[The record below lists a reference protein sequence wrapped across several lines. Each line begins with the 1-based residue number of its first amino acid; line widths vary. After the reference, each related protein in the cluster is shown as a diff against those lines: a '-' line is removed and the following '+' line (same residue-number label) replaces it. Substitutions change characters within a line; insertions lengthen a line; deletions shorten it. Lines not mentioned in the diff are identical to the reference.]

1 VDRIFAI
8 GDIHGCFNKLCALME
23 KLDVDKDQD
32 CLIFLGD
39 YIDRGPQSLEVVD
52 YLIGLPQDG
61 YRTVFLKGNH
71 EIMFENYLSGRDD
84 FNFLTNG
91 GLETTNRYMQNTDFQ
106 RLVIPPSHI
115 SFFQDL
121 RLYHETDSY
130 IFVHAG
136 LAPGVPLDKQQE
148 KDLLWI
154 REPFI
159 RSDYSFGKKVIFGH
173 TPFKQPLI
181 TENKIGIDT
190 GAVYG
195 NTLTCVELPAEKFY
209 SV

>member
-1 VDRIFAI
+1 
-8 GDIHGCFNKLCALME
+8 
-23 KLDVDKDQD
+23 
-32 CLIFLGD
+32 
-39 YIDRGPQSLEVVD
+39 
-52 YLIGLPQDG
+52 
-61 YRTVFLKGNH
+61 
-71 EIMFENYLSGRDD
+71 
-84 FNFLTNG
+84 
-91 GLETTNRYMQNTDFQ
+91 MQNTDFQ
-106 RLVIPPSHI
+106 RLVIPPSHT